1 MIKLQALKYP
11 DILHYEWEGECLERT
26 DDGMLVWCKPGRK
39 LVHHTKN
46 KVYVMD
52 RPSLEYFSFTEWFTA
67 AMQIENGQIAS
78 YYCNVAMPATVHGNV
93 VRFVDLDLD
102 LVKKAESDWQV
113 VDEDEFRDNSVTY
126 QYPEELIHQAVS
138 SLDSLRLKIANG
150 EFPFDETLLR
160 KYVEVVSQSNGNE

>member
-1 MIKLQALKYP
+1 
-11 DILHYEWEGECLERT
+11 
-26 DDGMLVWCKPGRK
+26 
-39 LVHHTKN
+39 
-46 KVYVMD
+46 MD
-52 RPSLEYFSFTEWFTA
+52 RPSLEFFSFTEWFTA
-67 AMQIENGQIAS
+67 AMQFENGQIVS
-78 YYCNVAMPATVHGNV
+78 YYCNVAMPSTVHGDV

-160 KYVEVVSQSNGNE
+160 KYVEVVSQFNRNE